1 MPMFGDF
8 EKVLGHRR
16 LTGLVTKDSPVDE
29 LAGSEI
35 FTNRKTVDTISFD
48 YDIVR
53 EPTTPANITAIGA
66 KATRIPRFKVG
77 QAHGAI
83 TEINEFDVLEKKD
96 ILYLRQPGTE
106 HEPMMLAQIQKAQ
119 ERLMKRIRRR
129 TELMRWDILA
139 GSYSQARINE
149 KIHPLT
155 YTTTFPINQY
165 NSPNVNLWG
174 LSPGT
179 DDGATPGAPIL
190 SQYIVQIEREFKR
203 LSFGNTIKRAYAN
216 GITTDKLIGVRE
228 VSKWWKDYGA
238 RDKQIL
244 DSHFFNNLGTWQW
257 TRYEGADTTTE
268 ANDSTRTLTYHIPD
282 NIVYLMPEGNVAGA
296 TWVEGPNIAPLDAI
310 GSTPG
315 EVISTVPS
323 GIVSYAKWHDD
334 PQGVA
339 IYVSYAFGAY
349 IEFPEAIMKMTLRNT

>member
-35 FTNRKTVDTISFD
+35 FTNRRVVDTVSFD

-53 EPTTPANITAIGA
+53 EPTTPAAITSIGA
-66 KATRIPRFKVG
+66 RATRIPRFKVG
-77 QAHGAI
+77 QAHGTI
-83 TEINEFDVLEKKD
+83 TEINEFEVLEKKD

-106 HEPMMLAQIQKAQ
+106 HEPMMLQQIQKAQ

-129 TELMRWDILA
+129 TELLRWDILA
-139 GSYSQARINE
+139 GSYTQDRSAE
-149 KIHPLT
+149 KVNPLK
-155 YTTTFPINQY
+155 YTTTFPINQF
-165 NSPNVNLWG
+165 NSPAVNKWV
-174 LSPGT
+174 SVPG
-179 DDGATPGAPIL
+179 DESVQGSPGAPIL
-190 SQYIVQIEREFKR
+190 SNDIAKIEREFKR
-203 LSFGNTIKRAYAN
+203 LSFGNTIRRAYAN
-216 GITTDKLIGVRE
+216 GVTTDAMIRNVQ
-228 VSKWWKDYGA
+228 VSKWWKDQGG
-238 RDKQIL
+238 RDRQIL
-244 DSHFFNNLGTWQW
+244 DFHFFNTLGTWQW
-257 TRYEGADTTTE
+257 TRYEGGDTLTTADDT
-268 ANDSTRTLTYHIPD
+268 ARTITYHIPD
-282 NIVYLMPEGNVAGA
+282 NIVYLMPAGNVAGA

-310 GSTPG
+310 GSSPG

-349 IEFPEAIMKMTLRNT
+349 IEFPEAIMKMTLQ